1 MANEKRLIDAN
12 ALRDD
17 TYILDSWDAKIV
29 RAWLDDQPTVDAVE
43 AKKYEALVEMYHELR
58 ENFIDYVCSGIP
70 NVAPYCLNKCEECVN
85 GYGWCKQ
92 NSDKCQG
99 FNPAEVIFDGERREG
114 E

>member
-43 AKKYEALVEMYHELR
+43 VVRCNDCKYAMHDAMFGGYWCGGGKVKADH
-58 ENFIDYVCSGIP
+58 FCS
-70 NVAPYCLNKCEECVN
+70 Y
-85 GYGWCKQ
+85 
-92 NSDKCQG
+92 
-99 FNPAEVIFDGERREG
+99 GERREG